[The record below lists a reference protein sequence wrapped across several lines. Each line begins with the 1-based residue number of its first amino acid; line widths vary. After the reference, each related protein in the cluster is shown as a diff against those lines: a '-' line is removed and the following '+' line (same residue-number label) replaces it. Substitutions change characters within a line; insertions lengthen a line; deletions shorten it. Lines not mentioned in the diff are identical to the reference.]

1 MGCVNVLLG
10 EFDEALDHLRK
21 ALSMNVHNKDTDWRL
36 TIDIEK
42 EIANILVIKG
52 QLNEAVEI
60 KRRIT
65 TLEETLCA

>member
-1 MGCVNVLLG
+1 
-10 EFDEALDHLRK
+10 
-21 ALSMNVHNKDTDWRL
+21 MNVHNKDTDWRL